1 MFPGSPP
8 DVNDMPYI
16 LDGPMSMDMLS
27 RLPKLKAM
35 LCLSSAVQ
43 HLPGCL
49 VYLSSSSQFGTLD
62 LGKLALKVDQFQRV
76 AHPEKQRPLELA
88 IVIALISRVSAVPQP
103 PVAIKNRWNFSSEM
117 QQSLTAFKLRMPHI
131 IIASHGVPNS
141 SIITDFFLDIL
152 YWCSRIE
159 NRHGS
164 ENNYLSVY
172 GLTIDQFFAC
182 AKAVSKNSSRKTL
195 GVVTD

>member
-1 MFPGSPP
+1 MFPGSSP

-16 LDGPMSMDMLS
+16 LDCPMSIDMLS

-35 LCLSSAVQ
+35 LCLSSTVH
-43 HLPGCL
+43 HLPTCL
-49 VYLSSSSQFGTLD
+49 VYLSSSFQFGTLD
-62 LGKLALKVDQFQRV
+62 LGKLALRVDQFQRV
-76 AHPEKQRPLELA
+76 AHPEKQRPSEVA
-88 IVIALISRVSAVPQP
+88 IVIALMSRVSAIPPP
-103 PVAIKNRWNFSSEM
+103 PVAIKNRWNFWSEM

-159 NRHGS
+159 HRYGS

-182 AKAVSKNSSRKTL
+182 AKAVSKNSSRKAL

>member
-49 VYLSSSSQFGTLD
+49 VYLSSSFQFGTLD
-62 LGKLALKVDQFQRV
+62 LGKLAFRVDQFQRA
-76 AHPEKQRPLELA
+76 AHPEKQRPLEVA
-88 IVIALISRVSAVPQP
+88 IVIALMSRVSAVPQP
-103 PVAIKNRWNFSSEM
+103 PVAIKNRWNFSAEM
-117 QQSLTAFKLRMPHI
+117 HQSLTSFKLRKPH
-131 IIASHGVPNS
+131 IIASHGVPNN
-141 SIITDFFLDIL
+141 SITTDFFLDL
-152 YWCSRIE
+152 MYWCSRIE

-164 ENNYLSVY
+164 ENNYLSLY

-182 AKAVSKNSSRKTL
+182 AKAVSKKSSRKAL
-195 GVVTD
+195 RAVTD